1 MLFAVAT
8 IEAKLD
14 EDAVVPEAQLSVASA
29 AKRKKPC
36 LTAKQIKAVKHL
48 ISQGITAA
56 KVKAETKRM
65 HKEEAAYAYQKPEY
79 EAADKKLK
87 RMMKKEKDIVI
98 KEKDHK
104 FLKGHG
110 KLPKTQELLAMDR
123 KKPCL
128 TKEQV
133 KAVNHLISQ
142 GLTASKV
149 KEETK
154 RMHEETASY
163 AYLKPEEDAASK
175 ALHQKMM
182 RAQEYG
188 KHEKEKKEQEKEK
201 MIAKAMKAIA
211 HNVESYR
218 NDELLDEVSS
228 KKKKKPCLT
237 KEQVKAVNHLI
248 SQGITA
254 SKVKEETKRM
264 HEETASYAYLKP
276 DEDAA
281 GEALHQKIME
291 AQEHEKHE
299 K

>member
-1 MLFAVAT
+1 MGARSALPRSATLHSKMRTMNIAFIATCAIIMLFAVAT

-110 KLPKTQELLAMDR
+110 KLPKTQELG
-123 KKPCL
+123 
-128 TKEQV
+128 
-133 KAVNHLISQ
+133 HGSQ
-142 GLTASKV
+142 
-149 KEETK
+149 
-154 RMHEETASY
+154 
-163 AYLKPEEDAASK
+163 
-175 ALHQKMM
+175 
-182 RAQEYG
+182 
-188 KHEKEKKEQEKEK
+188 
-201 MIAKAMKAIA
+201 
-211 HNVESYR
+211 
-218 NDELLDEVSS
+218 
-228 KKKKKPCLT
+228 
-237 KEQVKAVNHLI
+237 
-248 SQGITA
+248 
-254 SKVKEETKRM
+254 
-264 HEETASYAYLKP
+264 
-276 DEDAA
+276 
-281 GEALHQKIME
+281 EALPHKRTG
-291 AQEHEKHE
+291 
-299 K
+299 